1 MQLVVDIKNESLAD
15 KIVKLLEIF
24 KSDGIEMKI
33 LNSKSKNE
41 GLELAD
47 EYIEEYWRELVMTN
61 HSDPNYY
68 KSEQYKIDR
77 AIDLEKRGK
86 I

>member
-33 LNSKSKNE
+33 L
-41 GLELAD
+41 
-47 EYIEEYWRELVMTN
+47 
-61 HSDPNYY
+61 
-68 KSEQYKIDR
+68 KIR
-77 AIDLEKRGK
+77 L
-86 I
+86 